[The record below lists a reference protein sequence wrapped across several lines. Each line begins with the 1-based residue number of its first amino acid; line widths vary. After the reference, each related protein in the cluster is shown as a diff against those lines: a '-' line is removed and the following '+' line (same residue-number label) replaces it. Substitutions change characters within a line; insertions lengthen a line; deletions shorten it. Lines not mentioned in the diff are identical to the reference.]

1 LHGIRFADRKF
12 LSTELNPQIE
22 RTTEMTDTPIDTT
35 ASPTGQAADA
45 EDETSEAVRG
55 PPEENETAA
64 EENESAAEDL
74 NWSEP
79 ESIDSWLATAGPKG
93 LYDIIWSWTPN
104 YIDDK
109 AKLGDWDSWR
119 FRFDDQIHS
128 FDDAAAFAKRM
139 LASLNDHVACVD
151 YGRGLAYLNALSQG
165 IFLGTGMVIAP
176 DRTEKHLLL
185 KDDQGSLM
193 PKFDQNG
200 FPIVTW
206 VIQGSPA
213 EFAGIKAGDSVSHI
227 DGESTVNQS
236 IRWLD
241 ERINGS
247 EGTTLLV
254 KLRRNYSN
262 SSRSRRLNLTQEKVP
277 LNNHY
282 KRLGNV
288 GYIRLESFFDE
299 NTDAQVARALTE
311 LADCKGYII
320 DVRGT
325 PGGRSDKM
333 AQVVSLFLDQG
344 KICLIDGPAETREY
358 ILTETEVRY
367 GSDQGDW
374 WNVKRWPNLSE
385 KKPIVIMISPNTRS
399 APEVLTSALREHG
412 RATVLGEASFGKGVA
427 GTLARIGTMAALEVP
442 IGRWYTSSG
451 KWLGDAAQ
459 TIHSGLYPDV
469 EVKPNRNIVFGGRND
484 NQLRAARALIKEQ
497 ISARR

>member
-1 LHGIRFADRKF
+1 MPR
-12 LSTELNPQIE
+12 
-22 RTTEMTDTPIDTT
+22 
-35 ASPTGQAADA
+35 
-45 EDETSEAVRG
+45 
-55 PPEENETAA
+55 
-64 EENESAAEDL
+64 
-74 NWSEP
+74 
-79 ESIDSWLATAGPKG
+79 
-93 LYDIIWSWTPN
+93 
-104 YIDDK
+104 
-109 AKLGDWDSWR
+109 
-119 FRFDDQIHS
+119 
-128 FDDAAAFAKRM
+128 AFAKEM

-185 KDDQGSLM
+185 KNEQGALL
-193 PKFDQNG
+193 PQFDPNG

-213 EFAGIKAGDSVSHI
+213 ESAGIRAGDAVSQI

-247 EGTTLLV
+247 EDTTLLV
-254 KLRRNYSN
+254 KLRRSYSN
-262 SSRSRRLNLTQEKVP
+262 SSRSRRLSLTQAKIP

-282 KRLGNV
+282 KRFGNV

-333 AQVVSLFLDQG
+333 AQVASLFLDQG
-344 KICLIDGPAETREY
+344 KICLIKGPGDESREY
-358 ILTETEVRY
+358 ILTENEVRY
-367 GSDQGDW
+367 GNDQSDWYD
-374 WNVKRWPNLSE
+374 VKRWPNLSE
-385 KKPIVIMISPNTRS
+385 KKPVVIIISPNTRS

-412 RATVLGEASFGKGVA
+412 RATVLGEPSFGKGV
-427 GTLARIGTMAALEVP
+427 
-442 IGRWYTSSG
+442 
-451 KWLGDAAQ
+451 
-459 TIHSGLYPDV
+459 
-469 EVKPNRNIVFGGRND
+469 GRNSGQNWHD
-484 NQLRAARALIKEQ
+484 GRSRSTDRALVHSIWEV
-497 ISARR
+497 AR